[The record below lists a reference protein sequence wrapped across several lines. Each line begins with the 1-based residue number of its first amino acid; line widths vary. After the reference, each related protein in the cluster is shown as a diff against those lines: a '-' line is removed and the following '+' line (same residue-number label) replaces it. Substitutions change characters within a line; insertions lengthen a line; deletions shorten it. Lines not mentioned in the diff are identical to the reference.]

1 MAICTRE
8 FSSVTCSLSIYVL
21 TDKPLNSNAIVVEVY
36 LNWINL
42 HIDIYIHPYISVC
55 RPSAIPGPIPDEL
68 VVPTTTSIGL
78 FYVIL
83 SFKPCAL
90 YMHFQMKVISW
101 HHLSRCEIIDENGLA
116 PRSFHQGCT
125 CWIFIWYV
133 FHSQYM
139 ETKAVSYSIYGTN
152 LPHFASSIFFPIN
165 SATPTQSAAYHLVR
179 TREYYRHEWSVI
191 STA

>member
-1 MAICTRE
+1 MP
-8 FSSVTCSLSIYVL
+8 SLSKC
-21 TDKPLNSNAIVVEVY
+21 T
-36 LNWINL
+36 WIEL
-42 HIDIYIHPYISVC
+42 AFTLIYIHPYISVC

-68 VVPTTTSIGL
+68 VVPTTTSIGLL

-152 LPHFASSIFFPIN
+152 LPHFTSSIFPHKFSHSHPKCSLSFGQNSWILPSWMVCHIN
-165 SATPTQSAAYHLVR
+165 CVESQFTNYL
-179 TREYYRHEWSVI
+179 
-191 STA
+191 